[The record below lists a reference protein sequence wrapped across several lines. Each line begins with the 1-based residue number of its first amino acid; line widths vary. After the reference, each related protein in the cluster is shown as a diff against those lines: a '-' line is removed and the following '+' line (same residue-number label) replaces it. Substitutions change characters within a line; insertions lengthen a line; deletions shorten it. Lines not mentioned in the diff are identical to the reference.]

1 MSQENVEFV
10 RSIHA
15 AWERG
20 DFSSA
25 EWAHTEIEWVIAD
38 GPTAGSWKG
47 LDGMRESFGEMLG
60 AWDDFRA
67 EAEEYRSVDEER
79 VLVLTHFRGRG
90 KTSGLEVSQ
99 KGAELIRVR
108 NGKVTRFVHY
118 YDRARALE
126 AVDLSE

>member
-1 MSQENVEFV
+1 MSQENVEIV
-10 RSIHA
+10 RSIYA

-47 LDGMRESFGEMLG
+47 LTGMRESFGEMLG

-67 EAEEYRSVDEER
+67 EAEEYRPVDEER
-79 VLVLTHFRGRG
+79 VVVLTHFRGRG
-90 KTSGLEVSQ
+90 K
-99 KGAELIRVR
+99 RVDWRSVRKER
-108 NGKVTRFVHY
+108 N
-118 YDRARALE
+118 
-126 AVDLSE
+126 